1 MKTESRS
8 LPGGI
13 CDARERGL
21 LTPVPEEI
29 AQRFLPGSN
38 FGTCTRPTK
47 VGAQHSIAASQ
58 FLSGEG
64 STSGRLMEHPV
75 YPSDQHTGRG
85 SEHPL
90 SRPSGTLCPTSS
102 GGKGK
107 SASAFMAKKE
117 RLSGGAKAAGSAIL
131 TCGQRVSPL
140 APREGRSGEIAGRK
154 THNAKGLA
162 VLICPGERPAVC
174 ALAQSAPL
182 GLMFILGKTLLEYW
196 LDHLVDRGVRHVYL
210 VAPDRPEQIRAWL
223 GDGVR
228 WELKVDVIAEDRELS
243 SAEARAKYRAEEGW
257 CGASDEVTVMD
268 FLPGAR
274 EHPLFGSYA
283 DWFAALMNW
292 LPKAASAPDRVG
304 WRNLNPG
311 IWMGLHSRVAPDA
324 QLRAPCWIGKD
335 VSIGP
340 RAIVGP
346 NAIVEDGAVVAAD
359 AEIARSIVGPET
371 YVGELTEVKHSLARG
386 STLIDWQSGSCTH
399 VPDAFL
405 LSPLE
410 PTRGNNE
417 RFPGGWPVKGT
428 PFDNRL

>member
-1 MKTESRS
+1 
-8 LPGGI
+8 
-13 CDARERGL
+13 
-21 LTPVPEEI
+21 
-29 AQRFLPGSN
+29 
-38 FGTCTRPTK
+38 
-47 VGAQHSIAASQ
+47 
-58 FLSGEG
+58 
-64 STSGRLMEHPV
+64 
-75 YPSDQHTGRG
+75 
-85 SEHPL
+85 
-90 SRPSGTLCPTSS
+90 
-102 GGKGK
+102 
-107 SASAFMAKKE
+107 
-117 RLSGGAKAAGSAIL
+117 
-131 TCGQRVSPL
+131 
-140 APREGRSGEIAGRK
+140 
-154 THNAKGLA
+154 
-162 VLICPGERPAVC
+162 VC

>member
-8 LPGGI
+8 LPGGTG
-13 CDARERGL
+13 DARERGP
-21 LTPVPEEI
+21 LTPVAKET
-29 AQRFLPGSN
+29 AQRSLPGSN
-38 FGTCTRPTK
+38 FGTCTRPTE
-47 VGAQHSIAASQ
+47 VGAQDSIAASQ

-64 STSGRLMEHPV
+64 SMSGGLMEHPV
-75 YPSDQHTGRG
+75 YPSDLFTGDG

-90 SRPSGTLCPTSS
+90 CRPSGTLSPASS

-107 SASAFMAKKE
+107 GASAFMARKE
-117 RLSGGAKAAGSAIL
+117 RLSGGARAAGSATL

-140 APREGRSGEIAGRK
+140 APREVQSGEIDGRK
-154 THNAKGLA
+154 KHNAKGLA
-162 VLICPGERPAVC
+162 VLICPGERPVVC

-228 WELKVDVIAEDRELS
+228 WELKVEVIAEHRELS
-243 SAEARAKYRAEEGW
+243 PDEARAKCRAERGRFV
-257 CGASDEVTVMD
+257 ASDEVTVMD

-292 LPKAASAPDRVG
+292 LPKAAAAPDRVG
-304 WRNLNPG
+304 LRNLNSG

-324 QLRAPCWIGKD
+324 RLRPPCWIGEN
-335 VSIGP
+335 VSIGA

-359 AEIARSIVGPET
+359 AEIATSIVGPET
-371 YVGELTEVKHSLARG
+371 YVGELTEVKHSLAWG

-410 PTRGNNE
+410 PARGNNE
-417 RFPGGWPVKGT
+417 RFPGGWSAKGT
-428 PFDNRL
+428 FDNRL